1 MKGGLNVHHHLFT
14 LSLGHRHGGTI
25 FVCGY
30 RARESKLKLM
40 DKVTGVGFSLSKV
53 WLDEVR

>member
-1 MKGGLNVHHHLFT
+1 L
-14 LSLGHRHGGTI
+14 
-25 FVCGY
+25 CGY

-53 WLDEVR
+53 WFDEVR